1 MHTDNPHYPHM
12 ILGID
17 NGISGGLAF
26 IKAKDGTMLRGC
38 AMPVLRDQSMPCATR
53 LYDLISDYRI
63 HWPLLTIVI
72 EECPVHSRSKAAMRS
87 MAISYGLII
96 GVVRCVASAMSQV
109 TTIHTVRSGNP
120 KDSWQRRMLGHA
132 KVAGENK
139 AKALALAQTLW
150 PEWTFIPPKG
160 RTPHAGI
167 IDAALIAEDYRR
179 RLIAG
184 TV

>member
-1 MHTDNPHYPHM
+1 
-12 ILGID
+12 
-17 NGISGGLAF
+17 
-26 IKAKDGTMLRGC
+26 
-38 AMPVLRDQSMPCATR
+38 
-53 LYDLISDYRI
+53 
-63 HWPLLTIVI
+63 
-72 EECPVHSRSKAAMRS
+72 
-87 MAISYGLII
+87 MAISYGVIM
-96 GVVRCVASAMSQV
+96 GVLRCCASAMSEQ

-132 KVAGENK
+132 KKAGENK
-139 AKALALAQTLW
+139 AKALALAKTLW
-150 PEWTFIPPKG
+150 PEWTFIPPNG

>member
-1 MHTDNPHYPHM
+1 MNSEDPHYPHM

-26 IKAKDGTMLRGC
+26 IRADNGSMLRGV
-38 AMPVLRDQSMPCATR
+38 AMPLMADKSTPCASR
-53 LYDLISDYRI
+53 LYDLVADYRI
-63 HWPLLTIVI
+63 HWPLLTVVL

-87 MAISYGLII
+87 MAISYGII
-96 GVVRCVASAMSQV
+96 QAVLRIIAHGHSCVM
-109 TTIHTVRSGNP
+109 TIHTVRSGNP

-139 AKALALAQTLW
+139 AKALALAKTLW
-150 PEWTFIPPKG
+150 PEWSFISTRG
-160 RTPHAGI
+160 RMPHAGI

-179 RLIAG
+179 RLLAG